1 MSIVG
6 RALRRATTAPSR
18 KSADVLDFP
27 WSLTPPEWWLRRGTG
42 GDSRF
47 ALGVP
52 ALLAV
57 LRAISGPASLCPLVV
72 YTADEARSRARQSDQ
87 WRLLHDQPEPRVPAG
102 RLVADAALSLAAD
115 GNWYAR
121 KIVVRNRV
129 MRLVTLDPRTVCAER
144 DAGEIVF
151 RDRGNGRAGSAATFY
166 PGEIVHA
173 RLAARNGDV
182 SGLSPIGELRV
193 SMSAALERRDFE
205 QRVLQNDARP
215 GMVFKSSTP
224 PQTEDEADSWVERWM
239 ARHSGA
245 ENAGKPTIISVDDD
259 VITIPVNLADLQF
272 VEQNRYTREELAGV
286 YQMPL
291 AFVGADRSPTY
302 EDRQALALF
311 CLGPIL
317 GALAGALNADPE
329 IFPTGSGVFCEP
341 LYDAVLQTSARER
354 YEAYRLARQGGWVT
368 ANELRARENL
378 PAVDGGDQIQETPVG
393 GAPNADPPAPPS
405 TPA

>member
-1 MSIVG
+1 MSVIG
-6 RALRRATTAPSR
+6 KALRRAAAPER
-18 KSADVLDFP
+18 KSSDVLDFP
-27 WSLTPPEWWLRRGTG
+27 WSLTPPEWWLRVGTG
-42 GDSRF
+42 GDARF

-57 LRAISGPASLCPLVV
+57 IRAISGPASLCPLVV
-72 YTADEARSRARQSDQ
+72 YTDDDARTRARTSDQ
-87 WRLLHDQPEPRVPAG
+87 WRLLHDQPEPRVPAS

-121 KIVVRNRV
+121 KIEVRGRV
-129 MRLVTLDPRTVCAER
+129 MRLVTLDPRDLSPER
-144 DAGEIVF
+144 EAGEIVY
-151 RDRGNGRAGSAATFY
+151 RVRSHRAADKATYY
-166 PGEIVHA
+166 PGEILHA
-173 RLAARNGDV
+173 RLAARHGAV

-193 SMSAALERRDFE
+193 SMAAALERRQFE

-215 GMVFKSSTP
+215 GMVFKTSTP
-224 PQTEDEADSWVERWM
+224 PATEDEADSWIERWM
-239 ARHSGA
+239 AKHSGA
-245 ENAGKPTIISVDDD
+245 ENAGRPTIISVDDD
-259 VITIPVNLADLQF
+259 IVTLPVNLADLQF
-272 VEQNRYTREELAGV
+272 VEQNRYTREEIAGV

-317 GALAGALNADPE
+317 AAIADALNADPE
-329 IFPTGSGVFCEP
+329 IFPPGSGLFTEP
-341 LYDAVLQTSARER
+341 LYDAILQTSARER

-393 GAPNADPPAPPS
+393 GAPNADPPAP
-405 TPA
+405 TTA